1 MFMQDTLQSFL
12 AIQELDIKMI
22 RLMRV
27 KKEHQ
32 KELTKIQSLKTDI
45 RKKIQEKEAEME
57 TLKNQIREGEIR
69 IQEISEHIT
78 KLENQQ
84 AAVKKMDEFNALTQ
98 EMTSANKER
107 RVLEHQLSDLMD
119 KQASSEDL
127 IVSLRDNLTSTEDS
141 SCAIEKEIC
150 ESIKKINE
158 EGSALLSERTALK
171 EAMAPEL
178 FHIYERLLNNKKD
191 RVVVPIENRVC
202 SGCHIVLTPQH
213 ENLVRKKDRLVFCE
227 HCSRILYW
235 QETSATS
242 SDATSTKRRR
252 RRFAV

>member
-1 MFMQDTLQSFL
+1 MHDAIQSFL
-12 AIQELDIKMI
+12 ALQELDIKMI

-32 KELTKIQSLKTDI
+32 KELTKIQSLKVDI
-45 RKKIQEKEAEME
+45 RRKIQEKETEME
-57 TLKNQIREGEIR
+57 TLKAQIKEGEAR
-69 IQEISEHIT
+69 MQEISDHIK
-78 KLENQQ
+78 KLEGQQ

-98 EMTSANKER
+98 EMTSSNKER
-107 RVLEHQLSDLMD
+107 RALEHQLSDLMD
-119 KQASSEDL
+119 RQAACEDM
-127 IVSLRDNLTSTEDS
+127 IVSLRENLVATEESSST
-141 SCAIEKEIC
+141 IEKEIR

-158 EGSALLSERTALK
+158 EGSTLLAERTILK
-171 EAMAPEL
+171 EAMAPDL

-191 RVVVPIENRVC
+191 RAIVPIENRVC

-235 QETSATS
+235 QESQSDASSSAT
-242 SDATSTKRRR
+242 TKRRR